1 MEGLTDIIF
10 DGIVD
15 VVIDKASDG
24 LKLCCDE
31 GERYGLDEC
40 SEGLLSIE
48 KSNGKTDGVT
58 DVDVGTFFSSCS
70 NKMMLLLAAASAVI
84 LLTKKPCQ

>member
-31 GERYGLDEC
+31 GERDGLDEC
-40 SEGLLSIE
+40 SEGLLSVE
-48 KSNGKTDGVT
+48 ESDGVADGVA
-58 DVDVGTFFSSCS
+58 DVEVRLKFASCS
-70 NKMMLLLAAASAVI
+70 NENMLSWAAASTVI
-84 LLTKKPCQ
+84 LLMK